1 MNENGFISGNG
12 GSGQNDPNNPP
23 QSNQNYSYNNTYN
36 QNSESY
42 NQGGSYT
49 QGGSYNQGGAYTPPP
64 VDGGNAGGE
73 PPKKKKGMGGIIAAV
88 AATGVIAGALVTGF
102 VVVPALNANQAAA
115 ALAQQGTQ
123 VQTQEGAI
131 QQPAEQQPATQTE
144 APALDSASKP
154 SLNESSE
161 NTTFGG
167 TAAQIQNQNNPVPEI
182 AEVAKKSVVGV
193 KTYNKTLVSGQ
204 EPVEE
209 PIASGSGFVIS
220 KDGYILT
227 NNHVIADGNLIKI
240 VTSDGSEHVAN
251 LVGKDSTTELAVLKV
266 EGLNI
271 DPLPIGNS
279 DESKTGELVIAI
291 GNPLGDNLQNT
302 VTVGYLS
309 AESRQVLLGGEE
321 MTMLQTDAAINP
333 GNSGGPLL
341 NSNGEVIGINT
352 MKSIF
357 AGMDGY
363 GNTISAE
370 GIGFSIPINKAMEI
384 AQTLIRDGSIVK
396 PGIGFTYTAITA
408 EDAELWGTPK
418 GILIQGVVSGAPAQK
433 AGLKV
438 NDIITEIDG
447 VDLTAEG
454 AEVPKFSDRKVGEVI
469 KASVWRDGTLYQAEF
484 TLADLSQI
492 EDQQQQQVQQILPF

>member
-1 MNENGFISGNG
+1 MSDNGFIYGNG
-12 GSGQNDPNNPP
+12 NNNQNDPNNSQP
-23 QSNQNYSYNNTYN
+23 SNQTYSYNNTYN
-36 QNSESY
+36 QENGGY
-42 NQGGSYT
+42 NYG
-49 QGGSYNQGGAYTPPP
+49 NQNNGAYTPPP
-64 VDGGNAGGE
+64 AGGDMGGGE
-73 PPKKKKGMGGIIAAV
+73 PPKKKRGMGGIIAAV

-102 VVVPALNANQAAA
+102 VVVPALNANQM
-115 ALAQQGTQ
+115 AQQAQLGAPA
-123 VQTQEGAI
+123 QTQPAQEQQS
-131 QQPAEQQPATQTE
+131 QQPQESPAQQTE
-144 APALDSASKP
+144 APQLDSAQKP
-154 SLNESSE
+154 SLNQYGSD
-161 NTTFGG
+161 TTFGG
-167 TAAQIQNQNNPVPEI
+167 AAAVIQNQNNPVPEI
-182 AEVAKKSVVGV
+182 AESAKKSVVGV

-209 PIASGSGFVIS
+209 PIAGGSGFVIS
-220 KDGYILT
+220 NDGYILT
-227 NNHVIADGNLIKI
+227 NNHVISSGNLIKV
-240 VTSDGSEHVAN
+240 VTDDGQEYVAE
-251 LVGKDSTTELAVLKV
+251 LVGKDSSTELAVLKV
-266 EGLNI
+266 EGLAL

-279 DESKTGELVIAI
+279 DESKTGELVVAI
-291 GNPLGDNLQNT
+291 GNPLSDNLQNT

-341 NSNGEVIGINT
+341 NAKGEVIGINT

-357 AGMDGY
+357 AGTDGY

-384 AQTLIRDGSIVK
+384 AQTLIRDGSIAK

-418 GILIQGVVSGAPAQK
+418 GILVQGVNAGSPAQK
-433 AGLKV
+433 SGLKV

-454 AEVPKFSDRKVGEVI
+454 ATVPKFSEREVGEVI
-469 KASVWRDGTLYQAEF
+469 NASVWRDGTLYQAEF
-484 TLADLSQI
+484 TLADLSQLK
-492 EDQQQQQVQQILPF
+492 EEQQPIQQMLPF